1 MTAIE
6 IFCRQVR
13 TRSSDH
19 HQAFGLLFSNRIYS
33 QCVAVL
39 RQELDSMIRVIYLLS
54 ISDIGRRNTLIETAI
69 GEQGMRDI
77 GKNQRIT
84 DKEMVELASSLQGW
98 TRSVYRFGCAFIH
111 LSGFHDYQA
120 RDPLTMIDEDER
132 KAILEHMR
140 YYHGGPHQDN
150 PTYND
155 LIPTYQQCS
164 IKLQA
169 ISNAMSRNLKMENPL
184 IPKIH
189 QWLLPHQLVQDGQ
202 PIGGIVQGGGH
213 GHR

>member
-6 IFCRQVR
+6 IFCRQVL

-155 LIPTYQQCS
+155 LIPYLPAVFDKIAS
-164 IKLQA
+164 NLEFYVKKL
-169 ISNAMSRNLKMENPL
+169 ENGEPL
-184 IPKIH
+184 DP
-189 QWLLPHQLVQDGQ
+189 
-202 PIGGIVQGGGH
+202 
-213 GHR
+213 